1 MEDKLFAFNY
11 TRNRDKL
18 LTNLISI
25 IDGILADG
33 EVNEAE
39 ILYLGTW
46 LLEAPS
52 IDQNKCVKLL
62 KLRIQSI
69 LDDGK
74 VTSAELL
81 EIKKLLPKIQRE
93 LMDLPA
99 LDLYSSEA
107 DQHLLTGLC
116 KGLISDKSLSDDE
129 IHYLDWWIT
138 QNAALKDDYPGKN
151 LYILIK
157 DILKDGVITKDESEA
172 LHSAIISFTGCDLD
186 SGFVDGLSTRLPIDQ
201 VDKIDLIGKRFCLT
215 GEFFTGKRAAVSE
228 MIKQAGG
235 IIQDGINKNLDYL
248 IVGTG
253 SSRDWKYSS
262 HGNKI
267 EKAIVYRDK
276 NSIPLKIIGEET
288 LIKNLPTAR

>member
-46 LLEAPS
+46 LLEAQAL
-52 IDQNKCVKLL
+52 DQNKCVKLL
-62 KLRIQSI
+62 RFRIQSI
-69 LDDGK
+69 LDDGNI
-74 VTSAELL
+74 TSEELL
-81 EIKKLLPKIQRE
+81 EIKELLPKIQRE

-99 LDLYSSEA
+99 LDLYSTES
-107 DQHLLTGLC
+107 DLHLLTGLC

-129 IHYLDWWIT
+129 IRYLDWWIT
-138 QNAALKDDYPGKN
+138 QNAALRDDYPGKN

-157 DILKDGVITKDESEA
+157 EILKDGIITRDESEA
-172 LHSAIISFTGCDLD
+172 LHSAIVSFTGCDLE
-186 SGFVDGLSTRLPIDQ
+186 SGVVDGLSTRLPIDE
-201 VDKIDLIGKRFCLT
+201 VDKVEFFGKRFCLT
-215 GEFFTGKRAAVSE
+215 GEFFTGKRAAVSQLIE
-228 MIKQAGG
+228 QAGG
-235 IIQDGINKNLDYL
+235 TIQDGVNKKLDYL

-262 HGNKI
+262 HGGKI
-267 EKAIVYRDK
+267 EKAILHRDK

-288 LIKNLPTAR
+288 LIKNLPAAG